1 MQLHL
6 GDGAAA
12 LGNVGKWCAQE
23 GQTVHTDELS
33 QLLPTTG
40 EATAVI
46 KREDRADG
54 DEGDDSRTGE
64 TERIQS

>member
-1 MQLHL
+1 M
-6 GDGAAA
+6 
-12 LGNVGKWCAQE
+12 
-23 GQTVHTDELS
+23 HTDELS
-33 QLLPTTG
+33 QLLPTTR

-54 DEGDDSRTGE
+54 DWGDDSRAGE